1 MKLFILTATLLL
13 TPIVANAAGDQ
24 ETVHTIP
31 TEITCAQPDTA
42 GVEKW
47 SIALASNIDGNPAQQ
62 LLVTVATE
70 DYSLLVALMR
80 TEGVVETDGVK
91 TYSID
96 NGAMIVKIE
105 NDTTA
110 SFDLLP
116 GQDGHISAT
125 GMTCV
130 PNSTITFNDIQ
141 F

>member
-1 MKLFILTATLLL
+1 MKSLILSAALLL
-13 TPIVANAAGDQ
+13 TAICANAADNQ
-24 ETVHTIP
+24 ETVFTIQ
-31 TEITCAQPDTA
+31 TEMTCSQPDTA

-62 LLVTVATE
+62 LLVTVSTE
-70 DYSLLVALMR
+70 GYSLLVAIMP
-80 TEGVVETDGVK
+80 TEGVVAADGVK

-96 NGAMIVKIE
+96 DGTMIVKIE

-110 SFDLLP
+110 SFDLVP

-130 PNSTITFNDIQ
+130 PNSTITFNDAQ

>member
-1 MKLFILTATLLL
+1 MKSIILATTVLLTA
-13 TPIVANAAGDQ
+13 VFANADDDQ
-24 ETVHTIP
+24 ETVYTFP
-31 TEITCAQPDTA
+31 TELTCSQPDTA

-47 SIALASNIDGNPAQQ
+47 SIALASNLEGNPAQQ
-62 LLVTVATE
+62 LLVTVASE
-70 DYSLLVALMR
+70 NYSLLVAAMP
-80 TEGVVETDGVK
+80 TEGVVEVNDVK

-96 NGAMIVKIE
+96 DGKMIVKIE

-116 GQDGHISAT
+116 GEDGHISAT

-130 PNSTITFNDIQ
+130 PNSTITFNGIQ